1 MSSRKATIL
10 VCGVA
15 VLDFVF
21 RLDDLP
27 RKPEKYRA
35 KAAAIVGGGGAAN
48 GAVGIVRLGGEARLA
63 ARLGSDVIG
72 DLIVADLVAEGV
84 DCALVRR
91 FEGRQSSYSSIFLDD
106 AGERQ
111 IVNFRDL
118 DISFDAGWL
127 KREDCSG
134 VDAVF
139 ADTRWPDG
147 AVRAMQLAR
156 DLGVPGVIDVEAPA
170 SEALDAMALASHSAF
185 SAQGLRDLTGLDDVE
200 NALASL
206 GDRHGWVCVT
216 DGENGVWWRK
226 GNESGHVPAFRVE
239 AVDTL
244 GAGDL
249 WHGAFAL
256 RLGEGA
262 SEIDAVRFA
271 NAAAAIKCTRFG
283 GREGTPTRVETE
295 NFMKEASP
303 CN

>member
-48 GAVGIVRLGGEARLA
+48 GAVGIVRLGGNARLA

-84 DCALVRR
+84 DCTLVRR

-127 KREDCSG
+127 
-134 VDAVF
+134 
-139 ADTRWPDG
+139 
-147 AVRAMQLAR
+147 
-156 DLGVPGVIDVEAPA
+156 
-170 SEALDAMALASHSAF
+170 
-185 SAQGLRDLTGLDDVE
+185 
-200 NALASL
+200 
-206 GDRHGWVCVT
+206 
-216 DGENGVWWRK
+216 
-226 GNESGHVPAFRVE
+226 
-239 AVDTL
+239 
-244 GAGDL
+244 
-249 WHGAFAL
+249 
-256 RLGEGA
+256 
-262 SEIDAVRFA
+262 
-271 NAAAAIKCTRFG
+271 
-283 GREGTPTRVETE
+283 
-295 NFMKEASP
+295 
-303 CN
+303 